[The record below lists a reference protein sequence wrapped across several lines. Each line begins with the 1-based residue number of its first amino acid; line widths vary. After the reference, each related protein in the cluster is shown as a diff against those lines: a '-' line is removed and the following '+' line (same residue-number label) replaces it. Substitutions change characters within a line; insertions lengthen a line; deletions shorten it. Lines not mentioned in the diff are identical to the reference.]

1 MVAESSSAGAFGDAA
16 TETGFVLPYLGTPQ
30 YAYLS
35 APKTTEFEQTSRPIG
50 QALADQIAAAM
61 GFPKAD
67 SLTNAQYLEFVS
79 GIGTGGDPAR
89 AVLLGQSVNLFINNR
104 GFPLF
109 SNVNGQVKTSVLSSF
124 GLMVD
129 PSGKLQSLANASSP
143 SKQVNADLAPGSS
156 GYMGVWCRQNGCQRS
171 IDQLYLSAYTGEVV
185 LGYLSQE
192 NSEPVQIVANTK
204 DQFAAQVGMSMIP
217 PIWLVNFI
225 LLYVLNPNFGAM
237 MPSFW
242 TPIPANIS
250 KALIDNGGQ
259 IDFSR
264 YESEL
269 PKYEQ
274 LLRVLA
280 GNGTQGSTPPS
291 NGPARDS
298 ALSRPGSSAV
308 DAQGNVYIADT
319 GNNVIVKVTP
329 SGVLS
334 VIAGGGATP
343 PSTSVTATTVQLS
356 SPSGVAVDALGNVYI
371 ADTGNNLIEKVTPLG
386 SLSVIAGGGATT
398 PAPLVPAGLAT
409 AAQLSSPHGVAV
421 DAQGNVYIADTGN
434 NLVEEVDLA
443 TGNLY
448 VLAGGGTTSPMAT
461 QLAQDWDTHSGLAT
475 NVALSGPKGVAVDGS
490 GVVYVADTGNNIIGR
505 IACAIFNVVAGGGT
519 SSPMTA
525 GPATA
530 TRLNAPQGI
539 AIDLSG
545 SMYVTDTANNVVER
559 IEGVL
564 TPAFVRPAFTG

>member
-1 MVAESSSAGAFGDAA
+1 MKIFRRPILVVAAIVLLLSGLMVAESSSAGAFGDAA

-280 GNGTQGSTPPS
+280 GNGTQGSTPAS

-343 PSTSVTATTVQLS
+343 PSTSATATTVQLS

-371 ADTGNNLIEKVTPLG
+371 ADTGNNLIEKVT
-386 SLSVIAGGGATT
+386 
-398 PAPLVPAGLAT
+398 
-409 AAQLSSPHGVAV
+409 
-421 DAQGNVYIADTGN
+421 
-434 NLVEEVDLA
+434 
-443 TGNLY
+443 
-448 VLAGGGTTSPMAT
+448 
-461 QLAQDWDTHSGLAT
+461 
-475 NVALSGPKGVAVDGS
+475 
-490 GVVYVADTGNNIIGR
+490 
-505 IACAIFNVVAGGGT
+505 
-519 SSPMTA
+519 
-525 GPATA
+525 
-530 TRLNAPQGI
+530 
-539 AIDLSG
+539 
-545 SMYVTDTANNVVER
+545 
-559 IEGVL
+559 
-564 TPAFVRPAFTG
+564 